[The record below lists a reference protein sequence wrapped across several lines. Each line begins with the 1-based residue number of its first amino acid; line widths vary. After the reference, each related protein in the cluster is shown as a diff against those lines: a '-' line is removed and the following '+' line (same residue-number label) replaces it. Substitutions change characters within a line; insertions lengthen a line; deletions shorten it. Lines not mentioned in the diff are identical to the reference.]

1 MQLNLRNRNKK
12 DNRNRKKNSQYC
24 FVDEIGVEQGPFSSN
39 EIINWIRDGYFN
51 GKGDLLFRNLTSSPA
66 ERLTL
71 EQILP
76 ELLNEV
82 EVNFS
87 EKLSPKK
94 TTIIKKNNHGPIE
107 VKDITLVDDQIPL
120 LEEND
125 DQHKDLIVI
134 VKPSVKANEIQK
146 QMLKTRSNLSALFID
161 KTNTLNS
168 RLIGNEVSLN
178 DNKNESSSYLEK
190 YVEQFYRA
198 DDFEYDD
205 SFIFSPILK
214 INVHSSILAT
224 SSPLLKKS
232 MKTLFEEHFRLRE
245 RVSVGNCTDEERE
258 QSLVNPVLTIESD
271 CPIAIQAIVRYLYG
285 HTSEILSMNKLLL
298 VSMWKESKRFMWKK
312 LEDELLLH
320 LFSSKL
326 NIVDLVEIAAA
337 AAILKLP
344 KLVDEIV
351 TMIASCASYIFQG
364 PYLALNVDAYLK
376 LLSSNY
382 VMMDELQLF
391 FATQQF
397 IQQKEKEI
405 GIWADNNGDSKY
417 DKEIIIYKHI
427 KYDQMSP
434 EELNLIRTTKLDSLI
449 LDATLKKLTGTEM
462 EGRLRPWL
470 PNSEYKVK
478 YRDGE
483 YPVTLIKTGR
493 SNGSDSSLFQTRW
506 AWTIGDSRLIS
517 EMTFAFQISK
527 SLRGKLRVGVC
538 CTGKPVITETQ
549 NIRMSK
555 VFYYDFFEKEFLSA
569 FLGSNVFQCTSR
581 IKSSDVRKS
590 NIKFSNL
597 EYLNRG
603 SFKNAYNTT
612 KDSKKLTEISP
623 HNPEENNEEIFV
635 GRIRSGQMYHL
646 VVSIHDYSI
655 TIKIENIGTGAYI
668 ENCYDHGF
676 LVERLEVSRK
686 PYIETKL
693 FVEMLDSGDSL
704 TIPSFLS
711 TARKQRTTRSN

>member
-1 MQLNLRNRNKK
+1 MSLNFRNRNKK
-12 DNRNRKKNSQYC
+12 DNRNKKKNSQYC
-24 FVDEIGVEQGPFSSN
+24 FVDEIGIEQGPFFSN
-39 EIINWIRDGYFN
+39 EIVNWIRTGYFD

-82 EVNFS
+82 ESNFS
-87 EKLSPKK
+87 ERLSPKK
-94 TTIIKKNNHGPIE
+94 TSIIKENNYKPIE
-107 VKDITLVDDQIPL
+107 VKEITLVDDQIPL

-125 DQHKDLIVI
+125 DQHKDLIMI
-134 VKPSVKANEIQK
+134 VKPSAKATEIQE

-161 KTNTLNS
+161 KTDTLNS
-168 RLIGNEVSLN
+168 KLIRNKIELNNEK
-178 DNKNESSSYLEK
+178 DEPSSYFEK
-190 YVEQFYRA
+190 YLEQFYVA
-198 DDFEYDD
+198 QEFDHD
-205 SFIFSPILK
+205 SFIFSPVLK

-245 RVSVGNCTDEERE
+245 RVSIGNCTDEERE
-258 QSLVNPVLTIESD
+258 QSLVNPVLIIESD

-312 LEDELLLH
+312 LEDELLLN

-326 NIVDLVEIAAA
+326 NIIDLVEIAAA
-337 AAILKLP
+337 AAIIKLP

-351 TMIASCASYIFQG
+351 TMIASCASYILQG

-405 GIWADNNGDSKY
+405 GIWAESNLDSKF
-417 DKEIIIYKHI
+417 DKEIIIYKSI

-449 LDATLKKLTGTEM
+449 LDAALNKLTGTEM

-483 YPVTLIKTGR
+483 YPVTLIKLGSPNKSE
-493 SNGSDSSLFQTRW
+493 SNLLQTRW

-517 EMTFAFQISK
+517 EMTFAFQVSK
-527 SLRGKLRVGVC
+527 SSRGKLRVGIC

-555 VFYYDFFEKEFLSA
+555 VFYYDFFEKEFASA

-581 IKSSDVRKS
+581 IKSSDVRKC
-590 NIKFSNL
+590 NIKFNSL
-597 EYLNRG
+597 KSLNINH
-603 SFKNAYNTT
+603 FKNAYNIINGT
-612 KDSKKLTEISP
+612 KNLTEALLNNSV
-623 HNPEENNEEIFV
+623 ENDEDIFV
-635 GRIRSGQMYHL
+635 GRVKNGQIYHL

-655 TIKIENIGTGAYI
+655 TMKIENIETGAYI
-668 ENCYDHGF
+668 ENYYNHGF
-676 LVERLEVSRK
+676 LVDRLEVSRK
-686 PYIETKL
+686 PYIETKI
-693 FVEMLDSGDSL
+693 FIEMLDPGDSL

-711 TARKQRTTRSN
+711 TARNRRIARSN